1 VLVRMFM
8 SAVDP
13 DDLPR
18 IREMFEEDIRPVLSR
33 QPGCESV
40 ELVVSTQRNAGGMV
54 EGAAISRWRS
64 VDDLEAALSQ
74 HDVQDSILRIRD
86 LLRQEPVTKTYE
98 VLG

>member
-1 VLVRMFM
+1 MLVRMFM

-13 DDLPR
+13 SDMPR
-18 IREMFEEDIRPVLSR
+18 IQQMFHEDILPALTR

-40 ELVVSTQRNAGGMV
+40 ELVASVAPNAGGMI

-64 VDDLEAALSQ
+64 KEALATALEQ
-74 HDVQDSILRIRD
+74 PDVQDSITRIRD

-98 VLG
+98 VLE